1 VGDAQMAG
9 FPDRE
14 PRHAA
19 QSQVLPNNGAVKR
32 IGIALF
38 NGFAL
43 PDVAAVAEIFQSANT
58 LGETTR
64 SGFVPYDVC
73 LLSVAGGRIS
83 SSSSALVSTET
94 IDAHHVA
101 DNFHVLFIAGGTGV
115 NAALRDGRLVT
126 WLRRI
131 SPYTEVIFP
140 IAEGRLLLDAAG
152 LEPTADDPR
161 RDVPRAQV
169 LHDGLRTRP
178 SPDIIHPL
186 HAVLAVVESDLGARL
201 AQTIASGIEP
211 LLQTRFT
218 PIVSKNASGGVSE
231 KIWNSARWLEMNG
244 ERPIKIDE
252 AAKVVAMSSRNFL
265 RRFKMEMGM
274 TPSDYLLFVR
284 LDMCCRLLAES
295 DLPVDKVAR
304 RCGIG
309 SGGRLSKLF
318 RRYLG
323 TSPTEYR
330 SLKRRSLTSA

>member
-1 VGDAQMAG
+1 MAG

-19 QSQVLPNNGAVKR
+19 QSQVLPNDSAVKR

-43 PDVAAVAEIFQSANT
+43 PDAAAVAEIFQSANT

-64 SGFVPYDVC
+64 SGVVRYDVC
-73 LLSVAGGRIS
+73 LLSAAGGRIS

-94 IDAHHVA
+94 IDARDVG
-101 DNFHVLFIAGGTGV
+101 DNFHALFIAGGTGV

-131 SPYTEVIFP
+131 SPHTEVIFP

-152 LEPTADDPR
+152 VALTADDPR
-161 RDVPRAQV
+161 RGVPRTQM
-169 LHDGLRTRP
+169 LRNSLRARP

-186 HAVLAVVESDLGARL
+186 HAALAVVESDLGAGL
-201 AQTIASGIEP
+201 AHTIATGIEP
-211 LLQTRFT
+211 LLETQFT
-218 PIVSKNASGGVSE
+218 AIVGRNASGGVSE
-231 KIWNSARWLEMNG
+231 KIRNSARWLEMNG
-244 ERPIKIDE
+244 ERAIKIDE
-252 AAKVVAMSSRNFL
+252 AAKVVAMSPRNFL
-265 RRFKMEMGM
+265 RRFKMEMGV

-284 LDMCCRLLAES
+284 LDMCCRSLAES
-295 DLPVDKVAR
+295 NLPVDKVAR

-330 SLKRRSLTSA
+330 SLKRRPLVSA

>member
-1 VGDAQMAG
+1 MAA

-19 QSQVLPNNGAVKR
+19 QSQVLPNDRAVKR

-43 PDVAAVAEIFQSANT
+43 PDAAAVAEIFQSANT

-64 SGFVPYDVC
+64 SGVVRYDVS
-73 LLSVAGGRIS
+73 LLSAAGGRIS
-83 SSSSALVSTET
+83 SSSSALLSTET
-94 IDAHHVA
+94 IDARHDG
-101 DNFHVLFIAGGTGV
+101 DNFHALFIAGGTGV
-115 NAALRDGRLVT
+115 HAALRDGRLVT

-131 SPYTEVIFP
+131 SPNTEVIFP

-152 LEPTADDPR
+152 LEPTADNPR
-161 RDVPRAQV
+161 RGVPRVQM
-169 LHDGLRTRP
+169 LCDGLRARP

-186 HAVLAVVESDLGARL
+186 HAALAIVEGDLGAGL
-201 AQTIASGIEP
+201 AHTIASGIEP
-211 LLQTRFT
+211 LLETQFT
-218 PIVSKNASGGVSE
+218 AIVDRNASGGVSE
-231 KIWNSARWLEMNG
+231 KIRNSARWLEMNG
-244 ERPIKIDE
+244 ERAIKIDD
-252 AAKVVAMSSRNFL
+252 AAKVVAMSPRNFL
-265 RRFKMEMGM
+265 RRFKMEMGV

-295 DLPVDKVAR
+295 NLPVDKVAR

-330 SLKRRSLTSA
+330 SLKRRSLASA